1 MLRTRNK
8 HLVHI
13 IYNTERYIILTKE
26 ELKEHIKS
34 VDNIYYKRPK
44 RRNCVQLIKDKKVLF
59 TIKDGTGTTAAN
71 AFQRGLW
78 ATNISFIKTH
88 INIKNIPIKEISFY
102 DN

>member
-1 MLRTRNK
+1 MP
-8 HLVHI
+8 I
-13 IYNTERYIILTKE
+13 IFAICKINNDTASFDIAELSAE

-34 VDNIYYKRPK
+34 ADSICYKRPK
-44 RRNCVQLIKDKKVLF
+44 RRNCVQLIKNKKVLF

-78 ATNISFIKTH
+78 ATDISFIKTH
-88 INIKNIPIKEISFY
+88 INIKNVQIKEISFY